1 MLGKASISIEFQ
13 EIEIK
18 EITEYVQIQM
28 ENPGF
33 LYRIMRNN
41 MKKSRLIP

>member
-13 EIEIK
+13 RDRDERNYRICSDTNGK
-18 EITEYVQIQM
+18 LS
-28 ENPGF
+28 F